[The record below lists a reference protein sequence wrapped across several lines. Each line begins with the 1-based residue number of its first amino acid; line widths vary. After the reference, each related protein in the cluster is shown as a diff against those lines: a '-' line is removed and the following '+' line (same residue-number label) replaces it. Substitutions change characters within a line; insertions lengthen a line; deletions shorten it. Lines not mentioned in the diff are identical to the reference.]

1 MITNS
6 KPLTYALLS
15 LGSNLGKRE
24 ENLQRALDL
33 IFQQIGNITKV
44 SSVYETPA
52 LKFEGDAFLNCVIG
66 IRTAHSAN
74 KLMEDILSI
83 EKTLGR
89 KRTKSPNY
97 ESRTIDIDLLF
108 FEDKVIHSDFIT
120 VPHPRIQERKFVL
133 VPLQE
138 IEPEFTHPEYKKD
151 IKALFSET
159 SDASNIEKSNF
170 KLKNPSEKY
179 RFDNY
184 NYIAIEGN
192 IGAGKTS
199 LTKKIANDFDA
210 KLILERFKDNPF
222 LPKFYKDPNRYS
234 FALEM
239 SFLADRYQQL
249 VDDIAQLDLFNN
261 WIIADYDINKS
272 LIFAS
277 ITLQEDEFRLYKKLF
292 RMMHKELPK
301 PDLYVYL
308 HQNTDRLMENIQKRG
323 REYER
328 SIQPEYLQKLNT
340 GYLNYIKSPLFE
352 NVKIIDISS
361 LDFVKNRADYLTVLD
376 EILN

>member
-1 MITNS
+1 MQV
-6 KPLTYALLS
+6 A
-15 LGSNLGKRE
+15 
-24 ENLQRALDL
+24 
-33 IFQQIGNITKV
+33 
-44 SSVYETPA
+44 
-52 LKFEGDAFLNCVIG
+52 
-66 IRTAHSAN
+66 
-74 KLMEDILSI
+74 
-83 EKTLGR
+83 
-89 KRTKSPNY
+89 
-97 ESRTIDIDLLF
+97 
-108 FEDKVIHSDFIT
+108 
-120 VPHPRIQERKFVL
+120 
-133 VPLQE
+133 
-138 IEPEFTHPEYKKD
+138 
-151 IKALFSET
+151 
-159 SDASNIEKSNF
+159 
-170 KLKNPSEKY
+170 
-179 RFDNY
+179 
-184 NYIAIEGN
+184 IAGN

-210 KLILERFKDNPF
+210 KLILELFKDNPF
-222 LPKFYKDPNRYS
+222 LPKFYKDPKRYS

-261 WIIADYDINKS
+261 WIVADYDINKS